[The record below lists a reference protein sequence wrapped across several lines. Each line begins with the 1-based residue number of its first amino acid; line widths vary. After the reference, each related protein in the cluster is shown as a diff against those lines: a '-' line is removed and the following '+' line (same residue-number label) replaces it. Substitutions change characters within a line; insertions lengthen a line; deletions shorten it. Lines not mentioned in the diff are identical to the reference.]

1 MKHILVLLATVLIC
15 GLTQTAPAQTNT
27 TLTSGFL
34 AQTKAAGDSQLVTLA
49 SELTGKLQSFSTAL
63 GTNAELKA
71 RLDGVL
77 KSFTAGKDLT
87 ALTNAFNLAAAA
99 KLTPEQVGLAKQVGN
114 LASAYTVQKN
124 FASLDGAQGDVATIV
139 NSLRKGEITKA
150 APAIQSI
157 AQNAK
162 LTPGQKE
169 LVGKLADNY
178 APGLKKAAN
187 AVKSVKLP
195 GF

>member
-1 MKHILVLLATVLIC
+1 MNNTLVILATILVF

-27 TLTSGFL
+27 ALTTGFL
-34 AQTKAAGDSQLVTLA
+34 TQTKAAGDSQLTSLA
-49 SELTGKLQSFSTAL
+49 SELTGKLQSFGAAL

-71 RLDGVL
+71 KLDGVL
-77 KSFTAGKDLT
+77 KSFTDGKDIT

-114 LASAYTVQKN
+114 LASAYAVQKN
-124 FASLDGAQGDVATIV
+124 FASLEGAQGDVATIV
-139 NSLRKGEITKA
+139 NSLRAGEITKA

-187 AVKSVKLP
+187 AIKSVKLP